1 MLRLI
6 CDQDETGL
14 VKLVQLL
21 HPHCLLSS
29 CTVLL
34 QVAVNGFQSFA
45 VFIDATDDTSHEKS
59 IAGV

>member
-45 VFIDATDDTSHEKS
+45 VFIE
-59 IAGV
+59 

>member
-1 MLRLI
+1 MLRWI

-14 VKLVQLL
+14 VKLVQLS

-29 CTVLL
+29 CTLLL

-45 VFIDATDDTSHEKS
+45 AFIE
-59 IAGV
+59 